1 MEKIALWRGLGES
14 TRLGDLAVQS
24 SRLFPKKEK
33 RNEPAFDSSEGWPSK
48 EVAEVWRHDSS
59 PGWQRIHRGRAREWR
74 NLLIEYLLKKIKTH
88 YKVNRVAQQQ
98 IITDDAVRTPG
109 ATLLCG
115 DDPWVLQKENGISYE
130 YNLTTNMFSRGN
142 ISEKI
147 RFSKLQVDGEVILDL
162 FCGIGYWVLQMA
174 KHQNPAKIICVDRN
188 PNATAALE
196 RNISL
201 NKLNKEIFEIRTD
214 DCRNVKGL
222 NANRIFLGLIP
233 CSCFMINEKTLD
245 LFAKARTSW
254 IHIHHNFTEDC
265 GQKGTRADTKLITS
279 DCLEEVRRSD
289 KIEDL
294 KITDGRESCESE
306 NSGLLQLANLF
317 AISLIGKRSDVAQIV
332 LVNSSKVKSYAPHVY
347 HYVFDLEIIW
357 K

>member
-1 MEKIALWRGLGES
+1 
-14 TRLGDLAVQS
+14 
-24 SRLFPKKEK
+24 
-33 RNEPAFDSSEGWPSK
+33 
-48 EVAEVWRHDSS
+48 
-59 PGWQRIHRGRAREWR
+59 
-74 NLLIEYLLKKIKTH
+74 
-88 YKVNRVAQQQ
+88 
-98 IITDDAVRTPG
+98 
-109 ATLLCG
+109 
-115 DDPWVLQKENGISYE
+115 
-130 YNLTTNMFSRGN
+130 
-142 ISEKI
+142 
-147 RFSKLQVDGEVILDL
+147 
-162 FCGIGYWVLQMA
+162 MA
-174 KHQNPAKIICVDRN
+174 KHQSPAKIICVDRN

-245 LFAKARTSW
+245 LFAKERTSW

-289 KIEDL
+289 KIGFTKFKTVPLWKSLSEDL
-294 KITDGRESCESE
+294 KITDGRESCDSE

-332 LVNSSKVKSYAPHVY
+332 LVNTSKVKSYAPHVY